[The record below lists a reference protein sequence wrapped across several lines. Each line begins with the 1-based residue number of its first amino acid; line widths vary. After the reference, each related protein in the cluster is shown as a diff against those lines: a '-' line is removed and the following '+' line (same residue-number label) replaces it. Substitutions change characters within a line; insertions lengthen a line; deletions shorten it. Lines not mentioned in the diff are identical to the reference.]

1 MFSGIRVFLIA
12 ALAAIVP
19 ATLLA
24 QRTLSGTVLDEQGAA
39 VPFAVV
45 ELPAHKLGVQANQD
59 GYFSLPLP
67 PGLSPAD
74 TLAVSALG
82 FQRLRLP
89 VPATA
94 AARLQ
99 LQALPVPLAGVT
111 VHATAIAP
119 QWLGPEKDTERFGF
133 SQNGLSPE
141 KNTGWQIARYFQPA
155 AAGYL
160 TRARF
165 FVNGDGAGNC
175 DKKLLKTPFRIRVYT
190 ADGPNGGPGTDL
202 LTTSVLASAAKAGW
216 VTVDLRPYNLAFPAQ
231 GVFVAMEWV
240 YTSDQFLCSYQ
251 YTQLPTKEKKTGTRY
266 GQSLGGR
273 LVPTTQTWYYTITYG
288 WRKFQSRDQTGQQRI
303 GDAAIQAQYMP

>member
-1 MFSGIRVFLIA
+1 MFSAIRIFL
-12 ALAAIVP
+12 LTV
-19 ATLLA
+19 LLA
-24 QRTLSGTVLDEQGAA
+24 GAGTTLYAQRPLTGIVHDAQGTA

-45 ELPAHKLGVQANQD
+45 ELPAHHLGVQANQD

-67 PGLSPAD
+67 TGLTSTD
-74 TLAVSALG
+74 SLAVSALG

-94 AARLQ
+94 ATRLQ
-99 LQALPVPLAGVT
+99 LQALPVSLAGVT

-119 QWLGPEKDTERFGF
+119 QWLGPEEDTERFGF

-141 KNTGWQIARYFQPA
+141 KNTGWQVARYFQPA

-160 TRARF
+160 TGARF
-165 FVNGDGAGNC
+165 FVNGNGSGNC

-202 LTTSVLASAAKAGW
+202 LTASVLASAAKAGW

-273 LVPTTQTWYYTITYG
+273 LTPETQTWYYTITYG
-288 WRKFQSRDQTGQQRI
+288 WRKFQTRDQTGQQRI